1 MRCFLLARASID
13 LLPLSLL
20 FLALGNFLFFIHEK
34 SITKL
39 YGKTNPVR

>member
-20 FLALGNFLFFIHEK
+20 FLALGNFFFLIHDV
-34 SITKL
+34 SITKFN
-39 YGKTNPVR
+39 GKTNPVR